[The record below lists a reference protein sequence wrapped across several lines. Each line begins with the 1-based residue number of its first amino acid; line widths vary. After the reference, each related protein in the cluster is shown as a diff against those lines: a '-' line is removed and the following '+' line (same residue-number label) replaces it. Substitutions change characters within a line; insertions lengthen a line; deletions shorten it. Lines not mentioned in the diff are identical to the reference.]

1 MKFTDGYWLMKP
13 GNTAF
18 SCTDIR
24 DTRIEDKKVT
34 LYITPWK
41 VYNRGQTLDGPLFT
55 VYITAP
61 REGILQI
68 HTNHHMGGKPRHPES
83 FPLFE
88 DAADLTVEDSA
99 ACICITTGK
108 LTARIDRDTFRITYT
123 WDGKFLTES
132 EPRSLAY
139 ITTNDGPHWRERL
152 MTSVDEKYY
161 GFGERFTP
169 FVKNGQS
176 IDIWNEDGG
185 TSSEQ
190 AYKNIPFCL
199 SNRGYGVFV
208 NHPEK
213 VSYEVNSEAVGKMQF
228 SVPGEALRYMIVGGD
243 TLLDVIK
250 SYTALTGR
258 PALPPAWSYGLWLST
273 SFTTNYNEETVN
285 SFIDG
290 MFERDIPLSVFHFD
304 CFWMKEYQW
313 CNFEWDTDCFPDPI
327 GMLRRLK
334 DKGLKICVW
343 INPYIG
349 QKSPLFREAADN
361 GYLIKNTDGGTW
373 QWNKWQPGLGIVDF
387 TNPAAC
393 TWYQSHLR
401 RLMDEGVDCFKTDF
415 GERIPADGVYHDGSD
430 PLKMHNFYTQQ
441 FNECVFN
448 VLKEVKGEGE
458 AVLFARS
465 ATAGGQQFP
474 VHWGGDCDSN
484 YIAMAESLRGGLSLA
499 GSGFGFWSH
508 DIGGFEN
515 TATADVY
522 KRWVAF
528 GLFSSHSRLHGS
540 ISYRV
545 PWLFD
550 DEASDVLRFFTKK
563 KHALMPYIYSTSVR
577 THQTGVP
584 VMRPMVMLWP
594 NDPVCCNLDQQYMF
608 GDNILVAP
616 IFNTEGTT
624 QTYLPDEGGA
634 WTNLFT
640 NEKRAGGRY
649 IQETHDYF
657 SLGLWVKPNSIIATG
672 REDTVV
678 YNYADAPTLHV
689 YELTDHACCRLFSG
703 TTGDFDSKLH
713 VHLDRHGNQ
722 IKMTADAG
730 HSGFT
735 FLFHNAKFDN
745 TAYPC
750 EAKPEGTQVTI
761 PAGVTEATFTLN

>member
-1 MKFTDGYWLMKP
+1 MKFTDGYWMLRP

-18 SCTDIR
+18 SCVDIR
-24 DTRIEDKKVT
+24 DIRIEEKKVT
-34 LYITPWK
+34 LFITPWK
-41 VYNRGQTLDGPLFT
+41 VFNRGQTLDGPLFT

-68 HTNHHMGGKPRHPES
+68 ETHHHMGQRKKNPES

-88 DAADLTVEDSA
+88 EPATLAVTKTDKYLKIS
-99 ACICITTGK
+99 TGK
-108 LTARIDRDTFRITYT
+108 LCATFHRETFRIQYH
-123 WDGKFLTES
+123 WDGRFLTES

-139 ITTNDGPHWRERL
+139 ITTTNGPHWRERL
-152 MTSVDEKYY
+152 LTSVDEKYY

-169 FVKNGQS
+169 FVKNGQV

-185 TSSEQ
+185 TASEQ
-190 AYKNIPFCL
+190 AYKNVPFCL

-243 TLLDVIK
+243 TLSAVL
-250 SYTALTGR
+250 SHYTALTGR

-290 MFERDIPLSVFHFD
+290 MLERGIPLSVFHFD

-313 CNFEWDTDCFPDPI
+313 CNFEWDADCFPEPVA
-327 GMLRRLK
+327 MLKRLK
-334 DKGLKICVW
+334 AKGLKICVW

-349 QKSPLFREAADN
+349 QKSPIFAEAAEK
-361 GYLIKNTDGGTW
+361 GFLIKNADGGVW

-393 TWYQSHLR
+393 VWYQGFLR

-415 GERIPADGVYHDGSD
+415 GERIPADGVYYDGSD
-430 PLKMHNFYTQQ
+430 PLKMHNFYTHL
-441 FNECVFN
+441 FNKTVFD

-484 YIAMAESLRGGLSLA
+484 YVSMAESLRGGLSLT
-499 GSGFGFWSH
+499 SCGFGYWSH

-515 TATADVY
+515 TATPDVY

-563 KHALMPYIYSTSVR
+563 KNALMPYIYAQAMD
-577 THQTGVP
+577 THLTGIP
-584 VMRPMVMLWP
+584 IKRPMVLVHP
-594 NDPVCCNLDQQYMF
+594 HDPVCANLDMQYMF
-608 GDNILVAP
+608 GENILVAP
-616 IFNTEGTT
+616 VFNEEGTT
-624 QTYLPDEGGA
+624 QTYLPDESGA
-634 WTNLFT
+634 WTNLLT
-640 NEKRAGGRY
+640 GEKKAGGRY
-649 IQETHDYF
+649 IHENHDYF
-657 SLGLWVKPNSIIATG
+657 SLGLWVKPNSVIATG
-672 REDTVV
+672 NEDTVV
-678 YNYADAPTLHV
+678 YNYADNPTLHV
-689 YELTDHACCRLFSG
+689 YELTNHAETHIYSG
-703 TTGDFDSKLH
+703 TTGDYEAKISIT
-713 VHLDRHGNQ
+713 LDRQ
-722 IKMTADAG
+722 SDKIKMAANPS
-730 HSGFT
+730 HNGFT
-735 FLFHNAKFDN
+735 LHFHNTK
-745 TAYPC
+745 TA
-750 EAKPEGTQVTI
+750 EGTEVTI
-761 PAGVTEATFTLN
+761 PAGCTERVFTVL

>member
-13 GNTAF
+13 GNQAF
-18 SCTDIR
+18 SATDIR
-24 DTRIEDKKVT
+24 DVRIEEKKVT

-41 VYNRGQTLDGPLFT
+41 VFNRGQTLDGPLFT
-55 VYITAP
+55 LYITAP
-61 REGILQI
+61 REGILHI
-68 HTNHHMGGKPRHPES
+68 ETHHHMGQRPRTPES

-88 DAADLTVEDSA
+88 EPAELTVEKTDTLLR
-99 ACICITTGK
+99 ITTGK
-108 LTARIDRDTFRITYT
+108 LTATIMRDTFRILYH

-139 ITTNDGPHWRERL
+139 ITTNAGPHWRERL

-169 FVKNGQS
+169 FVKNGQV

-185 TSSEQ
+185 TASEQ

-243 TLLDVIK
+243 TLPQVLGR
-250 SYTALTGR
+250 YTALTGR

-285 SFIDG
+285 EFIDG
-290 MFERDIPLSVFHFD
+290 MFDRDIPLSVFHFD

-313 CNFEWDTDCFPDPI
+313 CNFAWDTDCFPDPV
-327 GMLRRLK
+327 GMLKRLK

-349 QKSPLFREAADN
+349 QKSPLFAEAAEQ
-361 GYLIKNTDGGTW
+361 GYLIKNIYGGVW
-373 QWNKWQPGLGIVDF
+373 QWNKWQPGLGVVDF
-387 TNPAAC
+387 TNPATC
-393 TWYQSHLR
+393 EWYKGHLR
-401 RLMDEGVDCFKTDF
+401 RLMAEGVDCFKTDF
-415 GERIPADGVYHDGSD
+415 GERIPADGVYFDGSD

-441 FNECVFN
+441 FNQCVFD

-484 YIAMAESLRGGLSLA
+484 YIAMAESLRGGLSLT
-499 GSGFGFWSH
+499 SCGFGFWSH

-515 TATADVY
+515 TATPDVY

-550 DEASDVLRFFTKK
+550 DEASDVLRYFTRK
-563 KHALMPYIYSTSVR
+563 KHGLMPYIYTSAMQAH
-577 THQTGVP
+577 TQGLP
-584 VMRPMVMLWP
+584 VMRPMMLHWP
-594 NDPVCCNLDQQYMF
+594 DDPVCCNLDMQYMF
-608 GDNILVAP
+608 GDSILVAP
-616 IFNTEGTT
+616 VFNTDGTT
-624 QTYLPDEGGA
+624 NTYLPDEGGA
-634 WTNLFT
+634 WTNLLT
-640 NEKRAGGRY
+640 GEKRAGGRFIAEY
-649 IQETHDYF
+649 HDYY
-657 SLGLWVKPNSIIATG
+657 SLGLWVKPNSIIAMG
-672 REDTVV
+672 SEDAVV
-678 YNYADAPTLHV
+678 YNYAANPTLHV
-689 YELTDHACCRLFSG
+689 YELTDHACGCVYSG
-703 TTGDFDSKLH
+703 TTGELDKKIH
-713 VHLDRHGNQ
+713 VHLDRRGTE
-722 IKMTADAG
+722 IVMTADP
-730 HSGFT
+730 HNGFT
-735 FLFHNAKFDN
+735 LLLHNVKLIVEGF
-745 TAYPC
+745 TC
-750 EAKPEGTQVTI
+750 EATEEGTKITI
-761 PAGVTEATFTLN
+761 PAGCGSASFDLG